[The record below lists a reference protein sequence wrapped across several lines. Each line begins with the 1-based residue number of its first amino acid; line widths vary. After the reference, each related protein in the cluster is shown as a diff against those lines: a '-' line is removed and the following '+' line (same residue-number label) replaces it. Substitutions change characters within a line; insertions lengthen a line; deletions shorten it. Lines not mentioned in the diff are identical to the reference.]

1 MSDNKF
7 KNFAV
12 LTLDIH
18 SVEVKESKKGG
29 QYAVAQATLP
39 MGEGKPALPFR
50 VIVNNGLVKVLKAET
65 SKTLVGHIG
74 YEEKDGKPIYLFFP
88 YKFEDSDKPR
98 NFAQL
103 TLRCGVEAECR
114 YTDAGAFWG
123 HSRMALGMGKDEK
136 GEYKPSLWLT
146 VKAFSRDG
154 DETLPQKLAAI
165 AKGSL
170 VNVSGRL
177 TYEIYKDK
185 GYTSLIASKI
195 TDFEG
200 GDGETQSED
209 QAEKEFEEPNFG

>member
-74 YEEKDGKPIYLFFP
+74 YEEKDGKPVYLFFP
-88 YKFEDSDKPR
+88 YKFEESDKPR
-98 NFAQL
+98 NFVQL
-103 TLRCGVEAECR
+103 TLRAGKDADCR
-114 YTDAGAFWG
+114 YTEGGVFWG
-123 HSRMALGMGKDEK
+123 FIRMALGMGKDDK
-136 GEYKPSLWLT
+136 GEYKPSLWFT
-146 VKAFSRDG
+146 VKAFSREG
-154 DETLPQKLAAI
+154 DETLVHKLAAI
-165 AKGSL
+165 TKGSL
-170 VNVSGRL
+170 STVSGRL
-177 TYEIYKDK
+177 SYEVYNDK
-185 GYTSLIASKI
+185 GSVGIVASKFG
-195 TDFEG
+195 DFE
-200 GDGETQSED
+200 DGASEASGEE
-209 QAEKEFEEPNFG
+209 AEAAFEEPNFG